1 MGLLIHG
8 AMVQGLCHDE
18 SFMEHSL
25 ECCYAAVIRWVSVKV
40 SVGVISW
47 QELHG
52 ALSGALSC
60 CSHEQ
65 CMKRINIRVRG
76 VPWQELPGALS
87 CCSCRR
93 VSVERVR
100 GRGKR
105 FMVYSW
111 ECCQAADVR

>member
-65 CMKRINIRVRG
+65 CMKRINIRG
-76 VPWQELPGALS
+76 VFHGKNSL
-87 CCSCRR
+87 
-93 VSVERVR
+93 ER
-100 GRGKR
+100 
-105 FMVYSW
+105 YH
-111 ECCQAADVR
+111 AAAVGE